1 MSKMRWQHLLHCQAQ
16 HAYVWYSI
24 SIQHIVIHEGY
35 CQHGHIMLSLW
46 LWSGS
51 LGVSVD
57 VFLWNGSQ
65 PAQSFF
71 VCLCHW
77 LYFICF
83 FNYYFFFLH
92 LLQRAHLLDN
102 TEKLERSSRRLQAG
116 YQIAVETGTY
126 SVLDWVKMAWCVCV
140 GGVFMIVVRMSER
153 QQIVLLTCEVGRYVC
168 LGLGWGG

>member
-1 MSKMRWQHLLHCQAQ
+1 MRWQHLLHCQAQ
-16 HAYVWYSI
+16 HAYVWYPI

-35 CQHGHIMLSLW
+35 CQHGCIMLSLW

-51 LGVSVD
+51 LGGSVD

-65 PAQSFF
+65 PRSIILF
-71 VCLCHW
+71 VLFRW
-77 LYFICF
+77 LYFTYLFNF
-83 FNYYFFFLH
+83 FPPLN

-126 SVLDWVKMAWCVCV
+126 TVLEWVRIVRGCACVKTCVCW
-140 GGVFMIVVRMSER
+140 GV
-153 QQIVLLTCEVGRYVC
+153 VL
-168 LGLGWGG
+168 WW